1 MKKTVKKVLSVLL
14 VLIISIGASIV
25 VFAEETNDKSYEFDE
40 KTGELRLY
48 NDAWDKALITDLN
61 IDENDVIESSIE
73 GNFPR
78 AEYEFLLKV
87 KSIFIGKNVSYD
99 SDLFLYS
106 ANLEKISADVNNEKV
121 TCFDNVLYSK
131 DKKTLLK
138 CPIAREDKNVTIA

>member
-1 MKKTVKKVLSVLL
+1 MKKTVKKILSLLL

-48 NDAWDKALITDLN
+48 NDAWDKDLITDLN

-73 GNFPR
+73 VNFPR

-87 KSIFIGKNVSYD
+87 KSIFID
-99 SDLFLYS
+99 
-106 ANLEKISADVNNEKV
+106 EKIKISDRDSWPV
-121 TCFDNVLYSK
+121 VLDATDKIVWIPGLKKSK
-131 DKKTLLK
+131 LDKKITEEYDIVMK
-138 CPIAREDKNVTIA
+138 YY